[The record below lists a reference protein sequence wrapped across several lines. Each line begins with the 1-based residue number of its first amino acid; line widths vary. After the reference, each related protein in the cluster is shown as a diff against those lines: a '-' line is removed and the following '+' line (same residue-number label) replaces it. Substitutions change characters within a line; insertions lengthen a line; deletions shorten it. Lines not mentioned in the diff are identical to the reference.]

1 MAATSL
7 STDVGPTT
15 QPKRGE
21 VWNVNFDPSVGA
33 EIRKIRPAVV
43 ISSDA
48 VGRLPIKIVTPLTEW
63 KVHFRSNVWHVRL
76 DPDGNNGVTKSSAV
90 DALQVKSVAVDRF
103 VTRLGRCSAAVVE
116 EIVAAVALVIEYE

>member
-33 EIRKIRPAVV
+33 EIRKLRPAVV

>member
-7 STDVGPTT
+7 TTDVVPTT
-15 QPKRGE
+15 RPGRGE

-48 VGRLPIKIVTPLTEW
+48 VGRLPIKIVAPVTEW
-63 KVHFRSNVWHVRL
+63 KDYFRSNVWHVRL
-76 DPDGNNGVTKSSAV
+76 DPDGVNGVTKTSAV
-90 DALQVKSVAVDRF
+90 DALQVKSVAVERF
-103 VTRLGRCSAAVVE
+103 VSRLGRCSAAVVE
-116 EIVAAVALVIEYE
+116 EIVAAVALVIEHE

>member
-1 MAATSL
+1 MSTSP
-7 STDVGPTT
+7 GRNPG
-15 QPKRGE
+15 PKRGE

-48 VGRLPIKIVTPLTEW
+48 VGRLPIKIVTPLTDW
-63 KVHFRSNVWHVRL
+63 KAYFQSNVWHVRL
-76 DPDGNNGVTKSSAV
+76 DPDVDNGLTKTSAV

-103 VTRLGRCSAAVVE
+103 VSRLGCCSAAVVE